1 MNISILISGIASC
14 IMLAIFLFIYSHAYN
29 AKWATDKGPVA
40 DLDSPVESP
49 LWLFSLIVIMLLIP
63 IVGVGVFLFISA
75 MWFCDYID
83 GNIRLGNLPKW
94 ANRLLTLLN
103 TPIKL

>member
-1 MNISILISGIASC
+1 MNISILISGIVSC
-14 IMLAIFLFIYSHAYN
+14 IMLTIFLFIYSHAYN
-29 AKWATDKGPVA
+29 AKWATNKGPVA

-49 LWLFSLIVIMLLIP
+49 LWLFSLMVIMLLIP
-63 IVGVGVFLFISA
+63 IVSVGVFLIISV
-75 MWFCDYID
+75 MWLCDYID

-94 ANRLLTLLN
+94 ADKLLTLLN

>member
-1 MNISILISGIASC
+1 MNISILISGIVSC
-14 IMLAIFLFIYSHAYN
+14 IMLTIFLFIYSHAYN

-49 LWLFSLIVIMLLIP
+49 LWLFSLMVIMLLIP
-63 IVGVGVFLFISA
+63 IIGVGVFLVIST
-75 MWFCDYID
+75 MWLCDYIE
-83 GNIRLGNLPKW
+83 GSIRLGNLPKW
-94 ANRLLTLLN
+94 ADKLLTLLN

>member
-1 MNISILISGIASC
+1 MNIFIPVSGIASC
-14 IMLAIFLFIYSHAYN
+14 IMLAIFLFIYSHTYST
-29 AKWATDKGPVA
+29 KWATDKGLVA

-49 LWLFSLIVIMLLIP
+49 LWLFLLIIIGLLIP
-63 IVGVGVFLFISA
+63 IGSVEVFLIIST

-94 ANRLLTLLN
+94 TDKLLTLLN

>member
-29 AKWATDKGPVA
+29 AKWVTDKGPVA

>member
-1 MNISILISGIASC
+1 MNIAILISGIASC

-49 LWLFSLIVIMLLIP
+49 LWLFSLIIIGLFIP
-63 IVGVGVFLFISA
+63 IVNVEVFLFISV
-75 MWFCDYID
+75 MWLCDYID

-94 ANRLLTLLN
+94 IDKLLILLN

>member
-29 AKWATDKGPVA
+29 TKWTADKGPVA

-49 LWLFSLIVIMLLIP
+49 LWLFSLIIIGLFIP
-63 IVGVGVFLFISA
+63 TVGVGVFLITSV
-75 MWFCDYID
+75 MWLCDYIE

-94 ANRLLTLLN
+94 ADKLLTLLN

>member
-1 MNISILISGIASC
+1 MNISILISGIVSC
-14 IMLAIFLFIYSHAYN
+14 IMLTIFLFIHSHAYN
-29 AKWATDKGPVA
+29 AKWTADKGPVA

-49 LWLFSLIVIMLLIP
+49 LWLFSLIIIGLFIP
-63 IVGVGVFLFISA
+63 VVGVGVFLITST
-75 MWFCDYID
+75 MWLCDYID

-94 ANRLLTLLN
+94 ADKLLTLLN

>member
-1 MNISILISGIASC
+1 MNISILISGIVSC
-14 IMLAIFLFIYSHAYN
+14 IMLTIFLFIYSHAYN

-49 LWLFSLIVIMLLIP
+49 LWLFSLMVIMLLIP
-63 IVGVGVFLFISA
+63 IVGVGVFLFTST
-75 MWFCDYID
+75 MWLCDYRD

-94 ANRLLTLLN
+94 ADKLLTLLN

>member
-63 IVGVGVFLFISA
+63 IVNVEVFLITSA
-75 MWFCDYID
+75 MWLCNYID

-94 ANRLLTLLN
+94 TSKLLTLLN

>member
-1 MNISILISGIASC
+1 MNISILISGIVSC
-14 IMLAIFLFIYSHAYN
+14 IMLTIFLFIYSHAYN

-49 LWLFSLIVIMLLIP
+49 LWLFSLIIIGLFIP
-63 IVGVGVFLFISA
+63 IVGVGVFLTTSA
-75 MWFCDYID
+75 MWFCDYMEE
-83 GNIRLGNLPKW
+83 NIRLGNLPKW
-94 ANRLLTLLN
+94 TDKLLTLLN

>member
-29 AKWATDKGPVA
+29 AKWAIDKGPVA

-63 IVGVGVFLFISA
+63 IVSVGVFLITSA
-75 MWFCDYID
+75 MWFCDYMEE
-83 GNIRLGNLPKW
+83 NIRLGNLPKW
-94 ANRLLTLLN
+94 TDKLLTLLN

>member
-1 MNISILISGIASC
+1 MNTPILISGIVSC
-14 IMLAIFLFIYSHAYN
+14 IMLTIFLFIYSHSYN
-29 AKWATDKGPVA
+29 TKWVTGKGLVA

-49 LWLFSLIVIMLLIP
+49 LWLFSLIIIGLLIP
-63 IVGVGVFLFISA
+63 IVGVEVFLITSV
-75 MWFCDYID
+75 MWLCNYID

-94 ANRLLTLLN
+94 TDKLLTLLN

>member
-1 MNISILISGIASC
+1 MNISILISGIVSC
-14 IMLAIFLFIYSHAYN
+14 IMLTIFLFIYSHSYN

-63 IVGVGVFLFISA
+63 IVSVGVFLITFA
-75 MWFCDYID
+75 MWLCDYID

-94 ANRLLTLLN
+94 ANKLLTLLN

>member
-1 MNISILISGIASC
+1 MNISILISGIVSC
-14 IMLAIFLFIYSHAYN
+14 IMLTIFLFIYSHAYN
-29 AKWATDKGPVA
+29 AKWATDKGLVA

-49 LWLFSLIVIMLLIP
+49 LWLFSVIIIGLFIP

-75 MWFCDYID
+75 MWLCDYID

-94 ANRLLTLLN
+94 ADKLLTLLN

>member
-1 MNISILISGIASC
+1 MNIFILISSIASC

-29 AKWATDKGPVA
+29 TKWVTDKGPVA

-49 LWLFSLIVIMLLIP
+49 LWLFSLMVIMLLIP
-63 IVGVGVFLFISA
+63 IVSVEVFLITSV
-75 MWFCDYID
+75 MWFCDYME

-94 ANRLLTLLN
+94 ADKLLTLLN

>member
-1 MNISILISGIASC
+1 MNISILISGIVSC
-14 IMLAIFLFIYSHAYN
+14 IMLTIFLFIYSHAYN
-29 AKWATDKGPVA
+29 AKWATDKGLVA

-49 LWLFSLIVIMLLIP
+49 LWLFSLMVIMLLIP
-63 IVGVGVFLFISA
+63 IVSVGVFLITSV
-75 MWFCDYID
+75 MWFCDYRD

-94 ANRLLTLLN
+94 ANKLLTLLN

>member
-1 MNISILISGIASC
+1 MDISILISGIVSC
-14 IMLAIFLFIYSHAYN
+14 IMLTIFLFIYSHAYN
-29 AKWATDKGPVA
+29 AKWATNKGPVA

-49 LWLFSLIVIMLLIP
+49 LWLFSLMVIMLLIP
-63 IVGVGVFLFISA
+63 IVSVGVFLIISV
-75 MWFCDYID
+75 MWLCDYIA

-94 ANRLLTLLN
+94 VDKLFTLLN

>member
-1 MNISILISGIASC
+1 MNISILISGIVSC
-14 IMLAIFLFIYSHAYN
+14 IMLTIFLFIYSHAYN

-63 IVGVGVFLFISA
+63 TVGVGVFLITSV
-75 MWFCDYID
+75 MWLCDYID

-94 ANRLLTLLN
+94 ADKLFTLLN

>member
-1 MNISILISGIASC
+1 MLTIL
-14 IMLAIFLFIYSHAYN
+14 LFIYSHTYDT
-29 AKWATDKGPVA
+29 KWITDKGPVA

-49 LWLFSLIVIMLLIP
+49 LWLFSLIIIGLFIP
-63 IVGVGVFLFISA
+63 IIGVGVFLITST
-75 MWFCDYID
+75 MWLCDYID

-94 ANRLLTLLN
+94 ADKLLTLLN

>member
-1 MNISILISGIASC
+1 MNISILISGIVSC
-14 IMLAIFLFIYSHAYN
+14 IMLTIFLFIYSHAYN
-29 AKWATDKGPVA
+29 TKWVTDKGPVA

-49 LWLFSLIVIMLLIP
+49 LWLFSLIIIGLLIP

-75 MWFCDYID
+75 MWFCDYIE
-83 GNIRLGNLPKW
+83 GSIRLGNLPKW
-94 ANRLLTLLN
+94 ANKLLTLLN

>member
-1 MNISILISGIASC
+1 MNTSILISDIVSC
-14 IMLAIFLFIYSHAYN
+14 IMLTIFLFIYSYTYST
-29 AKWATDKGPVA
+29 KWVTDKGPVA

-49 LWLFSLIVIMLLIP
+49 LWLFSLIIIGLFIP
-63 IVGVGVFLFISA
+63 IVDVGVFLFISA
-75 MWFCDYID
+75 MWLCDYIN

-94 ANRLLTLLN
+94 TDKLFTLLN

>member
-1 MNISILISGIASC
+1 MDISILINGIVSC
-14 IMLAIFLFIYSHAYN
+14 IMLTIFLFIYSHAYN
-29 AKWATDKGPVA
+29 AKWTADKGPVA

-49 LWLFSLIVIMLLIP
+49 LWLFSLIIIGLFIP
-63 IVGVGVFLFISA
+63 VVGVGVFLITSA
-75 MWFCDYID
+75 MWLCDYIE

-94 ANRLLTLLN
+94 ADKLLTLLN

>member
-1 MNISILISGIASC
+1 MNISILISGIVSC
-14 IMLAIFLFIYSHAYN
+14 IMLTIFLFIYSHAYN
-29 AKWATDKGPVA
+29 TKWVTDKGPVA

-63 IVGVGVFLFISA
+63 IIGVEVFLITSV
-75 MWFCDYID
+75 MWLCDYID

-94 ANRLLTLLN
+94 TDKLLTLLN